1 MYLEMVEESEK
12 IKGSAWF
19 ILVTLSCLGLIAMY
33 AETMVLPA
41 IPALISD
48 FDISYSSSSWILSS
62 YLIAGAVATPIAGKL
77 SDLYGRKKILL
88 SVMLIYSIG
97 ILAGG
102 FADNFSQM
110 LVARAAQG
118 VGIAMFPIAFGIIRE
133 TLPEKK
139 LAVGQSIFSAT
150 FPAGAAIGLIV
161 GANIIENYGWHAT
174 FFSVFP
180 IALFLGLFILKFIKI
195 DGFPNNLEK
204 PSIDVKGSIFLA
216 ITIISFL
223 AGISFLQNNSGF
235 FESILLFLTS
245 IISLI
250 VFIRI
255 ERNQSEPLIYLKLLT
270 NKKLLYGILI
280 LLIVGLCTF
289 MVYQT
294 IPIMIQ
300 SPQPLGFGG
309 TELSTAT
316 VQLPFMI
323 VFLVGNISAGFVLNK
338 IGNKKITLIGTVVGT
353 VGFFCL
359 LFFHS
364 TELMVTVTLAMIA
377 AGLSLAFIGG
387 FNIVLVSTPIKFA
400 GIALGMTLLLNLV
413 GQSIG
418 PSISGM
424 LQQMNRATID
434 GLQESYPTSVAYDMI
449 FLIAFLISLTSVV
462 FAVSLNK
469 NKELK
474 LEV

>member
-1 MYLEMVEESEK
+1 MSEVSEK
-12 IKGSAWF
+12 INRSSWF

-88 SVMLIYSIG
+88 FVMLIYSIG

-102 FADNFSQM
+102 FAENFYQM
-110 LVARAAQG
+110 VAARAAQG
-118 VGIAMFPIAFGIIRE
+118 IGIAMFPIAFGIIRE

-139 LAVGQSIFSAT
+139 LAVGQSIFSST
-150 FPAGAAIGLIV
+150 FPIGATVGLLA

-174 FFSVFP
+174 FFTVFP
-180 IALFLGLFILKFIKI
+180 IAAILGVFIWKFIKI
-195 DGFPNNLEK
+195 KSTFSHLEK
-204 PSIDVKGSIFLA
+204 PSIDIKGAIFLA
-216 ITIISFL
+216 ITVISFL
-223 AGISFLQNNSGF
+223 AGISFLENNTQI
-235 FESILLFLTS
+235 FESVGLFLVS
-245 IISLI
+245 VISLVI
-250 VFIRI
+250 FIKT
-255 ERNQSEPLIYLKLLT
+255 EKNKTEPLIDLHLLG
-270 NKKLLYGILI
+270 NKMLLFGILI

-309 TELSTAT
+309 TELSTASI
-316 VQLPFMI
+316 QLPFMI

-338 IGNKKITLIGTVVGT
+338 IGNKRLTMIGTVVGT
-353 VGFFCL
+353 VGFFSIL
-359 LFFHS
+359 LFHS
-364 TELMVTVTLAMIA
+364 SEDMVTLTLTLIA

-387 FNIVLVSTPIKFA
+387 FNIILVSTPIKFA
-400 GIALGMTLLLNLV
+400 GVALGMTLLLNLV

-424 LQQMNRATID
+424 FQQMNRGTIE
-434 GLQESYPTSVAYDMI
+434 GIQNSYPTPEAYNMI
-449 FLIAFLISLTSVV
+449 FLTAFLVSLASVV
-462 FAVSLNK
+462 FAFWLNK

-474 LEV
+474 LEI

>member
-1 MYLEMVEESEK
+1 MSKDSEK
-12 IKGSAWF
+12 INRSSWF

-88 SVMLIYSIG
+88 SVMLVYSIG

-102 FADNFSQM
+102 FAENFPQM
-110 LVARAAQG
+110 LAARSAQG

-133 TLPEKK
+133 NLPESK
-139 LAVGQSIFSAT
+139 LGVGQSIFSST
-150 FPAGAAIGLIV
+150 FPIGATIGLLV

-174 FFSVFP
+174 FFTVFP
-180 IALFLGLFILKFIKI
+180 IAVILGLFILKFIKLQSP
-195 DGFPNNLEK
+195 FELLEK
-204 PSIDVKGSIFLA
+204 PSIDIKGAIFLA
-216 ITIISFL
+216 ITVISFL
-223 AGISFLQNNSGF
+223 AGISFLENNLEPF
-235 FESILLFLTS
+235 DSIILFLV
-245 IISLI
+245 SLVSLV
-250 VFIRI
+250 VFIKI
-255 ERNQSEPLIYLKLLT
+255 ERAKSEPLIDLKLLT
-270 NKKLLYGILI
+270 NKTLLYGIMI

-294 IPIMIQ
+294 VPIMIQ

-309 TELSTAT
+309 TELTTAT
-316 VQLPFMI
+316 IQLPFMI
-323 VFLVGNISAGFVLNK
+323 VFLIGNISAGFVLNK
-338 IGNKKITLIGTVVGT
+338 IGNKRLTMIGTVVGT
-353 VGFFCL
+353 VGFFSIL
-359 LFFHS
+359 LFHS
-364 TELMVTVTLAMIA
+364 TEFMVTITLTVIA

-424 LQQMNRATID
+424 FQQINRMTIE
-434 GLQESYPTSVAYDMI
+434 GSPNSYPSTEAYTMI
-449 FLIAFLISLTSVV
+449 FLTAFLVSLSSVI
-462 FAVSLNK
+462 FAIALNK
-469 NKELK
+469 NKQFKLK
-474 LEV
+474 N